1 MTPVPS
7 PVATKRHTAVLVLIF
22 TLLGVA
28 GNYAD
33 RSGAVEH
40 AAPTARQALQLYVS
54 AVVIEWASVFY
65 VWKGTRRHVRL
76 RDLIGGRWQRPR
88 DVAVDLLLA
97 GTLWIVWLGIESGL
111 PGTDSVRTLLPQR
124 ALETAVWIL
133 LAVSAGFCE
142 ELVFRGYFQRQFHA
156 FTGSLPAAIALQ
168 AFVFGIGHFYEG
180 TWAVAKIVLYGALF
194 GALAAWRRSLRPGM
208 IAHAW
213 SDLYGA
219 VIFR

>member
-7 PVATKRHTAVLVLIF
+7 PVATRRHTAVLVFIF
-22 TLLGVA
+22 GFLGLV
-28 GNYAD
+28 GSFAD

-40 AAPTARQALQLYVS
+40 AAPSAGQALQLYVS
-54 AVVIEWASVFY
+54 ALVIEWASVFY
-65 VWKGTRRHVRL
+65 VWKGTRRHVHL

-97 GTLWIVWLGIESGL
+97 GTLWIVWVGIESGL
-111 PGTDSVRTLLPQR
+111 PGTDTVGSLLPKR
-124 ALETAVWIL
+124 ALEAAVWIL
-133 LAVSAGFCE
+133 VALSAGFCE

-168 AFVFGIGHFYEG
+168 AFVFGFAHFYEG
-180 TWAVAKIVLYGALF
+180 TWAVTKIVLYGGLF

-213 SDLYGA
+213 SDLYGV